1 MEKDYKITLTLV
13 REAGSL
19 MKLYCDEEKQLKAW
33 SILYNIATVVGDVN
47 MIVSGKA
54 CLSLLNYSTEK
65 TLSFMYCIF
74 NKTPKSLM

>member
-1 MEKDYKITLTLV
+1 MKGHSSMEKDYKITLTFI

-33 SILYNIATVVGDVN
+33 SILYNMATVVGDVN

-54 CLSLLNYSTEK
+54 CFVIVK
-65 TLSFMYCIF
+65 
-74 NKTPKSLM
+74 